1 MTQLNIETNS
11 CRGLKAFNKLR
22 FFSLQAR
29 NYLYCMLHIHTH
41 TNRRAHTVCS
51 ILYIHIHT
59 CKSSPTASSRV
70 VTLFPCHRQVKALK
84 ENDSIFKP
92 FGVCKQI
99 TSAWE
104 RWLQYNPF
112 EATLTF
118 KLQPLK
124 VLVLVTDTLRLLFQ
138 VSDNFMETIPAEI

>member
-1 MTQLNIETNS
+1 
-11 CRGLKAFNKLR
+11 
-22 FFSLQAR
+22 
-29 NYLYCMLHIHTH
+29 MLHIHTH
-41 TNRRAHTVCS
+41 TNRHAHTVCS

-70 VTLFPCHRQVKALK
+70 VFPCNRQVKALK